1 MPREFPVVAFLW
13 QLCKHSQPWD
23 LNSQTHSNP
32 WLHTVVSHKGSQLW
46 SWEVW
51 LPARS
56 PAALGTQAQEFTG
69 FLPSENMEL
78 RNASCHQDIH
88 PVANAESRGKSFQ
101 DLPQAVTCYWAAHRE
116 RRAVSCKP
124 FYAQFIPIL
133 CIIKKWFASDAVK
146 NKNVEYPPMPPGL
159 WNEKSREKV
168 KGLINL
174 QFIFIVSRCFNL
186 LGLGLLQSVFC
197 SCPNT
202 LSALTATETL
212 LTKTSNAL
220 HRTTQLSARFILRKD
235 CLEVEARAVQA
246 EQQGEWVAD
255 TSSKQALKG
264 DSSEDSGERLKWWP
278 CPPCIH

>member
-88 PVANAESRGKSFQ
+88 PVANAESKGKSFQ

-146 NKNVEYPPMPPGL
+146 NKNVEYPPMP
-159 WNEKSREKV
+159 E
-168 KGLINL
+168 
-174 QFIFIVSRCFNL
+174 
-186 LGLGLLQSVFC
+186 
-197 SCPNT
+197 
-202 LSALTATETL
+202 LSALVRRIR
-212 LTKTSNAL
+212 SPSGS
-220 HRTTQLSARFILRKD
+220 RVSSSARCYPLLRPCSSLK
-235 CLEVEARAVQA
+235 AQA
-246 EQQGEWVAD
+246 EGEHV
-255 TSSKQALKG
+255 SKPSTPQ
-264 DSSEDSGERLKWWP
+264 
-278 CPPCIH
+278 